1 MSIDYGHLRRIVAE
15 MEQGVTSTTKYSWLD
30 LAQEVIRLRE
40 ELRELRG
47 HLKKRSEY
55 HSKVELSTDPLDGIE
70 LEDNYAE
77 DEISRIL
84 GDHDD

>member
-1 MSIDYGHLRRIVAE
+1 